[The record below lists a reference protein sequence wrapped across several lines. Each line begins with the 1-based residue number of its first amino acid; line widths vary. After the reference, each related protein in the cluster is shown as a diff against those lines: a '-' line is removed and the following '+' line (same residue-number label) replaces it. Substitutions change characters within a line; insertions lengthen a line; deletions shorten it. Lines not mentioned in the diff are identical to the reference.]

1 MLIETLDFVSD
12 RRVTVKF
19 YNTLMKNWTRVKKGL
34 DMDLKICETFN
45 PCQVRFILENDDMN
59 ELETNVNSIDPFKI
73 MMEQSKKLQLPL
85 NRVILNRKDLLFNDL
100 IKLLKEQTLGW
111 RGGLHTSV
119 GVQFLNSLTDLLW
132 YIDPH
137 KNKFN
142 TRGCTLPTIFLTL
155 PEYQNDVYYNQF
167 YFSGHHKK
175 QQLSCEKLKLMVK
188 QLESYVNQPWTG
200 QQEWKEFIGF
210 VLNLCHSIRKYVDF
224 MELNNEQ
231 VKSNH
236 LSIKP
241 IRNVLD
247 HISIETREY
256 QRNIDKKYCQISEVL
271 YNSEFYEVHFLD
283 NYLPENT
290 KLRYNFINSI
300 ECNVSFTIYR
310 YYHGNYLGTLNF
322 IWKVPNHESDRNKT
336 YEVQAIALAN
346 EMVPT
351 FFTRQMKK
359 NISEKVSLF
368 YQLFSY
374 L

>member
-1 MLIETLDFVSD
+1 
-12 RRVTVKF
+12 
-19 YNTLMKNWTRVKKGL
+19 MK
-34 DMDLKICETFN
+34 
-45 PCQVRFILENDDMN
+45 
-59 ELETNVNSIDPFKI
+59 
-73 MMEQSKKLQLPL
+73 
-85 NRVILNRKDLLFNDL
+85 
-100 IKLLKEQTLGW
+100 
-111 RGGLHTSV
+111 
-119 GVQFLNSLTDLLW
+119 
-132 YIDPH
+132 
-137 KNKFN
+137 
-142 TRGCTLPTIFLTL
+142 
-155 PEYQNDVYYNQF
+155 
-167 YFSGHHKK
+167 
-175 QQLSCEKLKLMVK
+175 
-188 QLESYVNQPWTG
+188 
-200 QQEWKEFIGF
+200 
-210 VLNLCHSIRKYVDF
+210 
-224 MELNNEQ
+224 LNNEQ

-241 IRNVLD
+241 IRNALD

-256 QRNIDKKYCQISEVL
+256 QRNIDKKYYQISEML

-300 ECNVSFTIYR
+300 ECNISFTIYR

-346 EMVPT
+346 EMIPT